1 MDGGRIA
8 MQGTPREIF
17 SQVEKL
23 KELRLDVPKVTLL
36 AHELRKEG
44 IPLPE
49 GILTVK
55 EFVDALGALPG
66 GRR

>member
-1 MDGGRIA
+1 M
-8 MQGTPREIF
+8 
-17 SQVEKL
+17 

-44 IPLPE
+44 VPLPE

-55 EFVDALGALPG
+55 EFVDALDGLRG
-66 GRR
+66 GRK